1 MLKDFFKRKK
11 REKTL
16 DEYRNE
22 LINSALSPSEI
33 AEIRAMFS
41 RQE

>member
-1 MLKDFFKRKK
+1 MLKDFFRRKK

-16 DEYRNE
+16 DEYRTE
-22 LINSALSPSEI
+22 LIHSALSPSEI
-33 AEIRAMFS
+33 AEIKAIFS